1 MEALVAALVIAPPL
15 AIALLY
21 RTRLWWLAGVAL
33 IAGAFYLFSLC
44 GPVDSDESD
53 AGLGAIA
60 NFVLVAGGLLIAAY
74 GASALVFANRL
85 HQRYLEGVR
94 KLPAATA
101 VAGVTRR

>member
-21 RTRLWWLAGVAL
+21 RTPLWWLAGVGL
-33 IAGAFYLFSLC
+33 IAVAVYLFSLAA
-44 GPVDSDESD
+44 PVDSDESD

-60 NFVLVAGGLLIAAY
+60 NFIVTAGGLLVAVY